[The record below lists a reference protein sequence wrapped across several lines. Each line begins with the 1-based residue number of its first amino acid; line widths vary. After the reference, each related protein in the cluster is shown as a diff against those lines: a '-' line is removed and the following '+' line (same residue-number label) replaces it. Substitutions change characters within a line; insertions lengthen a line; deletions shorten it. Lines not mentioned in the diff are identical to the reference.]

1 MSIISNR
8 VNGNNYSINDNSGN
22 SNTLPL
28 NSGDATY
35 DVPDIV
41 TIFSSD
47 LRDASSEFLIHASL
61 ANINVHKVARYIFP
75 REDPGPTA
83 AGKAEIPDLHCL
95 EYVVN

>member
-1 MSIISNR
+1 MISNR

-47 LRDASSEFLIHASL
+47 
-61 ANINVHKVARYIFP
+61 
-75 REDPGPTA
+75 
-83 AGKAEIPDLHCL
+83 
-95 EYVVN
+95 